1 MILYK
6 MIVFLIFSVKSKSS
20 TSFSASVSAVFA
32 SLLALSTSP
41 FLLCENPVSGF
52 LRGLATGLLCQ
63 FTFADIIHSITRLR
77 FRSCEEI
84 RNGFKLSTVSE
95 KIREKISVLY
105 FYKNEGG

>member
-1 MILYK
+1 
-6 MIVFLIFSVKSKSS
+6 MIVFLIFLVKSKSS

-63 FTFADIIHSITRLR
+63 FTLADIIHSIARLR
-77 FRSCEEI
+77 FRSCEET
-84 RNGFKLSTVSE
+84 RDVFKLATVSE
-95 KIREKISVLY
+95 KSGE
-105 FYKNEGG
+105 KNECLIFL